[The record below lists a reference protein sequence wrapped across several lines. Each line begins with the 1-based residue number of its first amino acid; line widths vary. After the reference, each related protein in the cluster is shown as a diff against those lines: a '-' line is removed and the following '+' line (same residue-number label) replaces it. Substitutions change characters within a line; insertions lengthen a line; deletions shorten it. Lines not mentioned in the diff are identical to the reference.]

1 PEGTQ
6 QRLGEVYG
14 LAPGETMAEQLEVRT
29 WQEGVPVRV
38 GPLELEPVGVEHP
51 VPAFGVRVSGPSEAE
66 PGRRVLLAYTGD
78 TDAGPGV
85 DRLAAGADLL
95 LAEAAFLEGR
105 DLHRGIHLTGRRA
118 GEV

>member
-1 PEGTQ
+1 
-6 QRLGEVYG
+6 
-14 LAPGETMAEQLEVRT
+14 
-29 WQEGVPVRV
+29 
-38 GPLELEPVGVEHP
+38 
-51 VPAFGVRVSGPSEAE
+51 VRVSGPSEAE

-118 GEV
+118 GEVAARGGAGRLVLTHIPPWNDPAVTVAEAREVFSGPIVLAGPGLVLTI